1 MKKQTLFLSC
11 LLALVLSTA
20 ALAADYTDVPAD
32 SWARES
38 IDKAAEHG
46 LMNGVGE
53 GRFGLGETISR
64 EQFVT
69 ILVRMFG
76 WESVSGE
83 DAAID
88 IADSWA
94 REFVNTAA
102 ANGVIDAGGK
112 FRPRDAITRREMAV
126 MLVRAL
132 GLGELAK
139 ADADAALPFTDVTAQ
154 RGYIAIAYEIGMTTG
169 ATETTFEPDGTATRE
184 QAAAMLVRVYEKY
197 HAPTTWKH
205 AFYALSSYSQLEQ
218 AKRFDAVSFGW
229 SHMTYSAEEGAKL
242 STVKDDSSGFYI
254 PAGYADVVPALRE
267 AGVELKLNVFMSGS
281 SLRAMLND
289 GRAPMVA
296 VAEILAEL
304 ERVYP
309 DLGYN
314 PYSGVTIDF
323 EGLRAADKE
332 SFNAFMTELSAA
344 LHAEGKTLYAAVM
357 PAVYGDAYFDG
368 YDFRT
373 LSTLCD
379 RVILMAHD
387 YAASDLTGFLG
398 SRYYRNHPCAP
409 LYKVYYAV
417 RTAAREMDDPAKL
430 TLAVSMDARAWQTDA
445 DGLLTAGPLH
455 APAADHGLQAPAP
468 ERHRDGLVGHGPQ
481 PVVHLH
487 HRERTAYL
495 PLVRGRAQ
503 HRREALLRQARGCD
517 LGFRLAA
524 RSHSRLRGRG
534 PALRC
539 DERSVSREKRKKEE
553 LLSQLFFL
561 VFKAVRLRKC
571 PEPSW
576 RRQPSGS
583 QRCWRQRPGC
593 SQGRNA
599 RQPQRKR
606 RRCSS

>member
-1 MKKQTLFLSC
+1 MKKRTLFLGF
-11 LLALVLSTA
+11 LLMLALSTA

-38 IDKAAEHG
+38 IDKAAEYG

-139 ADADAALPFTDVTAQ
+139 ADADAALPFADVTAQ

-169 ATETTFEPDGTATRE
+169 ATETTFEPDGTAARE

-218 AKRFDAVSFGW
+218 AKQFDAVSFGW

-254 PAGYADVVPALRE
+254 PAGYADVVPAL
-267 AGVELKLNVFMSGS
+267 
-281 SLRAMLND
+281 
-289 GRAPMVA
+289 
-296 VAEILAEL
+296 
-304 ERVYP
+304 
-309 DLGYN
+309 
-314 PYSGVTIDF
+314 
-323 EGLRAADKE
+323 
-332 SFNAFMTELSAA
+332 
-344 LHAEGKTLYAAVM
+344 HAEGKTLYAAVM

-368 YDFRT
+368 YDFKT
-373 LSTLCD
+373 LGTLCD

-409 LYKVYYAV
+409 LYKVYYAA

-445 DGLLTAGPLH
+445 DGLLTAVRSTHPLQTTVYKRLCQSDTVMGWSDTARSPWCTYSTESGQH
-455 APAADHGLQAPAP
+455 IFLWYEDARSTAEKLACAK
-468 ERHRDGLVGHGPQ
+468 LVG
-481 PVVHLH
+481 V
-487 HRERTAYL
+487 T
-495 PLVRGRAQ
+495 
-503 HRREALLRQARGCD
+503 
-517 LGFRLAA
+517 
-524 RSHSRLRGRG
+524 
-534 PALRC
+534 
-539 DERSVSREKRKKEE
+539 SVS
-553 LLSQLFFL
+553 
-561 VFKAVRLRKC
+561 VWRLGLI
-571 PEPSW
+571 PDYADEGLHYDVMSVL
-576 RRQPSGS
+576 
-583 QRCWRQRPGC
+583 
-593 SQGRNA
+593 
-599 RQPQRKR
+599 
-606 RRCSS
+606 

>member
-1 MKKQTLFLSC
+1 MKKRTLLF
-11 LLALVLSTA
+11 ALVLALALSGA

-38 IDKAAEHG
+38 IDKAAEHS
-46 LMNGVGE
+46 LMNGVGD
-53 GRFGLGETISR
+53 GAFGYGQSVSR

-69 ILVRMFG
+69 VLVRMFG

-88 IADSWA
+88 TADSWA
-94 REFVNTAA
+94 RGYINTAA
-102 ANGVIDAGGK
+102 ANGVFDVGGK
-112 FRPRDAITRREMAV
+112 FRPKDDITRREMAV

-132 GLGELAK
+132 GLGSLAK
-139 ADADAALPFTDVTAQ
+139 ADANAALPFTDVGEQ

-169 ATETTFEPDGTATRE
+169 TTETTFEPNRTATRE
-184 QAAAMLVRVYEKY
+184 QAAAMLVRIYEKY
-197 HAPTTWKH
+197 NAPTTWTH
-205 AFYALSSYSQLEQ
+205 AFYALSSYAQLAE

-267 AGVELKLNVFMSGS
+267 AGVELKLNVFMANAPLRTMLADES
-281 SLRAMLND
+281 SRA
-289 GRAPMVA
+289 AA
-296 VAEILAEL
+296 VTEIMAEL
-304 ERVYP
+304 GRVYP

-368 YDFRT
+368 YDFKT
-373 LSTLCD
+373 LGTLCD

-445 DGLLTAGPLH
+445 DGLLTAVRSTHPLQTTVYKRLRQSGTVMGWSDTARSPWCTYTTESGQH
-455 APAADHGLQAPAP
+455 IFLWYEDARSTAEKLACAK
-468 ERHRDGLVGHGPQ
+468 LVG
-481 PVVHLH
+481 V
-487 HRERTAYL
+487 T
-495 PLVRGRAQ
+495 
-503 HRREALLRQARGCD
+503 
-517 LGFRLAA
+517 
-524 RSHSRLRGRG
+524 
-534 PALRC
+534 
-539 DERSVSREKRKKEE
+539 SVS
-553 LLSQLFFL
+553 
-561 VFKAVRLRKC
+561 VWRLGLI
-571 PEPSW
+571 PDYADEGLHYDVMSVL
-576 RRQPSGS
+576 
-583 QRCWRQRPGC
+583 
-593 SQGRNA
+593 
-599 RQPQRKR
+599 
-606 RRCSS
+606 

>member
-1 MKKQTLFLSC
+1 MKKRTLFLGF
-11 LLALVLSTA
+11 LLMLALSTA

-38 IDKAAEHG
+38 IDKAAEYG

-83 DAAID
+83 DAAVD

-132 GLGELAK
+132 GLGELAR
-139 ADADAALPFTDVTAQ
+139 ADANAALPFTDVTAQ

-218 AKRFDAVSFGW
+218 AKQFDAVSFGW

-254 PAGYADVVPALRE
+254 PAGYADVVPTLRE
-267 AGVELKLNVFMSGS
+267 AGVELKLNVFMANAPLRTMLADES
-281 SLRAMLND
+281 SRA
-289 GRAPMVA
+289 AA
-296 VAEILAEL
+296 VTEIMAEL
-304 ERVYP
+304 GRVYP

-323 EGLRAADKE
+323 EGLRASDKE
-332 SFNAFMTELSAA
+332 NFNAFMTELSTA
-344 LHAEGKTLYAAVM
+344 LHAKGKTLYAAVM

-368 YDFRT
+368 YDFKT
-373 LSTLCD
+373 LGTLCD

-445 DGLLTAGPLH
+445 DGLLTAVRSTHPLQTTVYKRLCQSDTVMGWSDTARSPWCTYTTESGQH
-455 APAADHGLQAPAP
+455 IFLWYEDARSTAEKLACAK
-468 ERHRDGLVGHGPQ
+468 LVG
-481 PVVHLH
+481 V
-487 HRERTAYL
+487 T
-495 PLVRGRAQ
+495 
-503 HRREALLRQARGCD
+503 
-517 LGFRLAA
+517 
-524 RSHSRLRGRG
+524 
-534 PALRC
+534 
-539 DERSVSREKRKKEE
+539 SVS
-553 LLSQLFFL
+553 
-561 VFKAVRLRKC
+561 VWRLGLI
-571 PEPSW
+571 PYYADEGLHYDVMSVL
-576 RRQPSGS
+576 
-583 QRCWRQRPGC
+583 
-593 SQGRNA
+593 
-599 RQPQRKR
+599 
-606 RRCSS
+606 

>member
-1 MKKQTLFLSC
+1 MKKRTLFLSC

-76 WESVSGE
+76 WENVSGE

-126 MLVRAL
+126 MLVR
-132 GLGELAK
+132 
-139 ADADAALPFTDVTAQ
+139 
-154 RGYIAIAYEIGMTTG
+154 
-169 ATETTFEPDGTATRE
+169 
-184 QAAAMLVRVYEKY
+184 VYEKY

-218 AKRFDAVSFGW
+218 AKQFDAVSFGW

-267 AGVELKLNVFMSGS
+267 AGVELKLNVFMANAPLRTMLADES
-281 SLRAMLND
+281 SRA
-289 GRAPMVA
+289 AA
-296 VAEILAEL
+296 VTEIMAEL
-304 ERVYP
+304 GRVYP

-368 YDFRT
+368 YDFKT
-373 LSTLCD
+373 LGTLCD

-445 DGLLTAGPLH
+445 DGLLTAVRSTHPLQTTVYKRLCQSDTVMGWSDTARSPWCTYTTESGQH
-455 APAADHGLQAPAP
+455 IFLWYEDARSTAEKLFCAK
-468 ERHRDGLVGHGPQ
+468 LVG
-481 PVVHLH
+481 V
-487 HRERTAYL
+487 T
-495 PLVRGRAQ
+495 
-503 HRREALLRQARGCD
+503 
-517 LGFRLAA
+517 
-524 RSHSRLRGRG
+524 
-534 PALRC
+534 
-539 DERSVSREKRKKEE
+539 SVS
-553 LLSQLFFL
+553 
-561 VFKAVRLRKC
+561 VWRLGLI
-571 PEPSW
+571 PDYADEGLHYDVMSVL
-576 RRQPSGS
+576 
-583 QRCWRQRPGC
+583 
-593 SQGRNA
+593 
-599 RQPQRKR
+599 
-606 RRCSS
+606 

>member
-1 MKKQTLFLSC
+1 
-11 LLALVLSTA
+11 
-20 ALAADYTDVPAD
+20 
-32 SWARES
+32 
-38 IDKAAEHG
+38 
-46 LMNGVGE
+46 
-53 GRFGLGETISR
+53 
-64 EQFVT
+64 
-69 ILVRMFG
+69 
-76 WESVSGE
+76 
-83 DAAID
+83 
-88 IADSWA
+88 
-94 REFVNTAA
+94 
-102 ANGVIDAGGK
+102 
-112 FRPRDAITRREMAV
+112 MAV

-132 GLGELAK
+132 GLGELAR
-139 ADADAALPFTDVTAQ
+139 ADANAALPFTDVTAQ

-218 AKRFDAVSFGW
+218 AKQFDAVSFGW

-254 PAGYADVVPALRE
+254 PVGYADVVPALRE
-267 AGVELKLNVFMSGS
+267 AGVELKLNVFMANAPLRTMLADES
-281 SLRAMLND
+281 SRA
-289 GRAPMVA
+289 AA
-296 VAEILAEL
+296 VTEIMAEL
-304 ERVYP
+304 GRVYP

-332 SFNAFMTELSAA
+332 GFNAFMTELSAA

-387 YAASDLTGFLG
+387 YAASDLTGFLN

-445 DGLLTAGPLH
+445 DGLLTAVRSTHPLQTTVYKRLCQSDTVMGWSDTARSPWCTYSTEGGQH
-455 APAADHGLQAPAP
+455 IFLWYEDARSTAEKLSCAK
-468 ERHRDGLVGHGPQ
+468 LVG
-481 PVVHLH
+481 V
-487 HRERTAYL
+487 T
-495 PLVRGRAQ
+495 
-503 HRREALLRQARGCD
+503 
-517 LGFRLAA
+517 
-524 RSHSRLRGRG
+524 
-534 PALRC
+534 
-539 DERSVSREKRKKEE
+539 SVS
-553 LLSQLFFL
+553 
-561 VFKAVRLRKC
+561 VWRLGLI
-571 PEPSW
+571 PDYADEGLHYDVMSVL
-576 RRQPSGS
+576 
-583 QRCWRQRPGC
+583 
-593 SQGRNA
+593 
-599 RQPQRKR
+599 
-606 RRCSS
+606 

>member
-1 MKKQTLFLSC
+1 MKKRTLFLSC

-38 IDKAAEHG
+38 IDKAAEYG

-53 GRFGLGETISR
+53 ERFGLGETISR

-139 ADADAALPFTDVTAQ
+139 ADADAALPFADVTAQ

-169 ATETTFEPDGTATRE
+169 TTETTFEPDGTATRE

-218 AKRFDAVSFGW
+218 AKQFDAVSFGW

-368 YDFRT
+368 YDFKT
-373 LSTLCD
+373 LGTLCD

-445 DGLLTAGPLH
+445 DGLLTAVRSTHPLQTTVYKRLRQSGTVMGWSDTARSPWCTYTTESGQH
-455 APAADHGLQAPAP
+455 IFLWYEDARSTAEKLACAK
-468 ERHRDGLVGHGPQ
+468 LVG
-481 PVVHLH
+481 V
-487 HRERTAYL
+487 T
-495 PLVRGRAQ
+495 
-503 HRREALLRQARGCD
+503 
-517 LGFRLAA
+517 
-524 RSHSRLRGRG
+524 
-534 PALRC
+534 
-539 DERSVSREKRKKEE
+539 SVS
-553 LLSQLFFL
+553 
-561 VFKAVRLRKC
+561 VWRLGLI
-571 PEPSW
+571 PDYADEGLHYDVMSVL
-576 RRQPSGS
+576 
-583 QRCWRQRPGC
+583 
-593 SQGRNA
+593 
-599 RQPQRKR
+599 
-606 RRCSS
+606 

>member
-1 MKKQTLFLSC
+1 MKKRTLFLGC
-11 LLALVLSTA
+11 LLALALSTA

-139 ADADAALPFTDVTAQ
+139 ADADAALPFADVTAQ
-154 RGYIAIAYEIGMTTG
+154 RGYIAIAYEIDMTTG
-169 ATETTFEPDGTATRE
+169 TTETTFEPDGTATRE

-218 AKRFDAVSFGW
+218 AKQFDAVSFGW

-267 AGVELKLNVFMSGS
+267 AGVELKLNVFMANAPLRTMLADES
-281 SLRAMLND
+281 SRA
-289 GRAPMVA
+289 AA
-296 VAEILAEL
+296 VTEIMAEL
-304 ERVYP
+304 GRVYP

-332 SFNAFMTELSAA
+332 GFNAFMTELSAA

-368 YDFRT
+368 YDFKT
-373 LSTLCD
+373 LGTLCD

-387 YAASDLTGFLG
+387 YAASDLTGFLN

-445 DGLLTAGPLH
+445 DGLLTAVRSTHPLQTTVYKRLRQSGTVMGWSDTARSPWCTYTTESGQH
-455 APAADHGLQAPAP
+455 IFLWYEDARSTAEKLACAK
-468 ERHRDGLVGHGPQ
+468 LVG
-481 PVVHLH
+481 V
-487 HRERTAYL
+487 T
-495 PLVRGRAQ
+495 
-503 HRREALLRQARGCD
+503 
-517 LGFRLAA
+517 
-524 RSHSRLRGRG
+524 
-534 PALRC
+534 
-539 DERSVSREKRKKEE
+539 SVS
-553 LLSQLFFL
+553 
-561 VFKAVRLRKC
+561 VWRLGLI
-571 PEPSW
+571 PDYADEGLHYDVMSVL
-576 RRQPSGS
+576 
-583 QRCWRQRPGC
+583 
-593 SQGRNA
+593 
-599 RQPQRKR
+599 
-606 RRCSS
+606 

>member
-1 MKKQTLFLSC
+1 MQECENQKRITAVAIGDFDGMHRAHNIVCTGAEQVIIYCVHNRFS
-11 LLALVLSTA
+11 LLQKSIFQRRYPTAVFADFDAIRNMEGRQFVEDVL
-20 ALAADYTDVPAD
+20 
-32 SWARES
+32 
-38 IDKAAEHG
+38 I
-46 LMNGVGE
+46 
-53 GRFGLGETISR
+53 GRFGAGMVLCGFNFRFGKNAAWDAMRLRAYLEDRGIWVRILEHQDYQGVPISSTRIRAAVQAGE
-64 EQFVT
+64 
-69 ILVRMFG
+69 M
-76 WESVSGE
+76 
-83 DAAID
+83 
-88 IADSWA
+88 
-94 REFVNTAA
+94 
-102 ANGVIDAGGK
+102 
-112 FRPRDAITRREMAV
+112 
-126 MLVRAL
+126 
-132 GLGELAK
+132 
-139 ADADAALPFTDVTAQ
+139 
-154 RGYIAIAYEIGMTTG
+154 
-169 ATETTFEPDGTATRE
+169 E

-218 AKRFDAVSFGW
+218 AKQFDAVSFGW

-430 TLAVSMDARAWQTDA
+430 TLAVSMDARAWQTDV
-445 DGLLTAGPLH
+445 DGLLTAVRSTHPLQTTVYKRLCQSDTVMGWSDTARSPWCTYTTESGQH
-455 APAADHGLQAPAP
+455 IFLWYEDARSTAEKLSCA
-468 ERHRDGLVGHGPQ
+468 RLVG
-481 PVVHLH
+481 V
-487 HRERTAYL
+487 T
-495 PLVRGRAQ
+495 
-503 HRREALLRQARGCD
+503 
-517 LGFRLAA
+517 
-524 RSHSRLRGRG
+524 
-534 PALRC
+534 
-539 DERSVSREKRKKEE
+539 SVS
-553 LLSQLFFL
+553 
-561 VFKAVRLRKC
+561 VWRLGLI
-571 PEPSW
+571 PDYADEGLHYDVMSVL
-576 RRQPSGS
+576 
-583 QRCWRQRPGC
+583 
-593 SQGRNA
+593 
-599 RQPQRKR
+599 
-606 RRCSS
+606 